1 MSSPKHNYKTNP
13 NTKSPNVSHARGAR
27 TRHPADM
34 TMQQIAGEKCRLRF
48 VTLVIRASLPVLSPS
63 GLLGIDSV
71 EG

>member
-34 TMQQIAGEKCRLRF
+34 TMQQIAGETCRLGF
-48 VTLVIRASLPVLSPS
+48 GTSVVGASLPILSA
-63 GLLGIDSV
+63 V